1 MQRNDESIKNEKIQF
16 KEEDGGR
23 QTDRHRETDRHTVRQ
38 TDRQT
43 DMQAGR

>member
-23 QTDRHRETDRHTVRQ
+23 QTDRQTDTERQ
-38 TDRQT
+38 TDIQLGRQT
-43 DMQAGR
+43 DS

>member
-23 QTDRHRETDRHTVRQ
+23 QTDRQTDTERQTDTVRQ

-43 DMQAGR
+43 DS